1 MEIYYHG
8 SSNKFHQ
15 FDMEY
20 LLKGNA
26 RMRFGAGF
34 YLSNRYRRAA
44 HYSCKGG
51 NATEFFVYTVE
62 IPDLTDDNCIE
73 YVNPVSPSI
82 IHRAGEKLGGLI
94 PQEYTSKGD
103 DFRKYI
109 IRKLTGKKASEKI
122 VPADEMVAA
131 DFLVKIGVYF
141 NKVPFI
147 WTKPDEH
154 YDIIVMEPKVIRI
167 QKLEKVDL
175 AIDKKSKKPELV
187 EGSEKEIPLD
197 SF

>member
-1 MEIYYHG
+1 METYYHG

-34 YLSNRYRRAA
+34 YLSNRYKRAA

-51 NATEFFVYTVE
+51 NATKFYVYTVE
-62 IPDLTDDNCIE
+62 IPDLTDDNCIK
-73 YVNPVSPSI
+73 YVHPVSPSI
-82 IHRAGEKLGGLI
+82 IQRAGEKLGEPI
-94 PQEYTSKGD
+94 PHEYTSRGD

-109 IRKLTGKKASEKI
+109 IRKLTGKKEKDKI
-122 VPADEMVAA
+122 TPADEMVAA
-131 DFLVKIGVYF
+131 DFLVKIGVFF

-154 YDIIVMEPKVIRI
+154 YDIIAMEPKAIRI
-167 QKLEKVDL
+167 QKLEQVEL
-175 AIDKKSKKPELV
+175 APEKKGGKPELV

>member
-1 MEIYYHG
+1 METYYHG

-34 YLSNRYRRAA
+34 YLSNRYKRAA

-51 NATEFFVYTVE
+51 NATEFYVYTVE
-62 IPDLTDDNCIE
+62 IPDLTDDNCIK
-73 YVNPVSPSI
+73 YVHPVSSSI
-82 IHRAGEKLGGLI
+82 IQRAGEKLGETI
-94 PQEYTSKGD
+94 PQEYTSRGD

-109 IRKLTGKKASEKI
+109 IRKLTGKRESEKI
-122 VPADEMVAA
+122 TPADEMVAA
-131 DFLVKIGVYF
+131 DFLVKIGVFF

-154 YDIIVMEPKVIRI
+154 YDIIAMEPKVIHI
-167 QKLEKVDL
+167 QKIEQVELAPEK
-175 AIDKKSKKPELV
+175 KGGKPELV
-187 EGSEKEIPLD
+187 EGSQKEIPLD